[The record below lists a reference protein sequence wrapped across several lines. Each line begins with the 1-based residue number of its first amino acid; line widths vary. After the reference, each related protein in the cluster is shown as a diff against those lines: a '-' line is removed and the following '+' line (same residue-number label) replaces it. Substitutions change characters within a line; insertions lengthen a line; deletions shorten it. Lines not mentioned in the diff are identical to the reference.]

1 MSGAVTG
8 QREIP
13 GRCHHLLFPCH
24 TDAVSRHRGTGHCR
38 GHHSTTGTW
47 PEGAG
52 PGLLCSLN
60 LSGCISLPSIYC
72 TLRTFVQSFQ
82 EPREGEGSRQRD
94 MPPALAVLPLKPHS
108 AVKQWASAR
117 LPSLPGTWSSTR
129 GPAWLFLGGA
139 PADSQG
145 AGPRRLHCGG

>member
-8 QREIP
+8 QRKFLDSVNTCSSP
-13 GRCHHLLFPCH
+13 VTQMLC
-24 TDAVSRHRGTGHCR
+24 RGTEEPATAKATTAPR
-38 GHHSTTGTW
+38 GH
-47 PEGAG
+47 G
-52 PGLLCSLN
+52 PRELVWLALLSEPFRMHIPPFN
-60 LSGCISLPSIYC
+60 LLHV
-72 TLRTFVQSFQ
+72 VQSFQ

-108 AVKQWASAR
+108 GVKQWASAR
-117 LPSLPGTWSSTR
+117 LPSLPGTRSSTR

-145 AGPRRLHCGG
+145 AGPRRLHRGG